1 MEQEQSEYTPTTFD
15 VETQSRN
22 IQILKSIIPYIEGP
36 RQRNFAMMVKFLELR
51 NVASLFNEQPV
62 SLSMC
67 STDDPS
73 EKRVHLLNDI
83 KKFCTPAEQD
93 SIDMM
98 LTALQMFTSYDTF
111 FHTPTPE

>member
-1 MEQEQSEYTPTTFD
+1 MDQEQLEYTPTAFD

-22 IQILKSIIPYIEGP
+22 IQILNSIIPYMDGP

-51 NVASLFNEQPV
+51 NVASLFGRQSV

-73 EKRVHLLNDI
+73 EKRMQLLTDI

-98 LTALQMFTSYDTF
+98 LTAMQMFSSYDTF